1 MNIRQCYEVLELN
14 PPVSPDDLKQ
24 AYKDLVQVWHP
35 DRFSHN
41 PRLRQKAEEKLKQIN
56 LAYESLEP
64 LLTQQALAQ
73 QAYSQRPSQR
83 PNAPQTRSTGSPGSQ
98 ANPGAYSPHAHH
110 TYSGQTFTNNGSPS
124 QPKTFWSQLS
134 LKTRMQ
140 IYGVLLTLFIFAL
153 IWASIG
159 FAYLLTT
166 YPLFFLIPL
175 GLVGIYFGL
184 RHLSKY

>member
-14 PPVSPDDLKQ
+14 PPVSHDDLKQ

-56 LAYESLEP
+56 VAYESLEH
-64 LLTQQALAQ
+64 LLTQQAITQ
-73 QAYSQRPSQR
+73 QAYSQRPSSQ
-83 PNAPQTRSTGSPGSQ
+83 PTRSPHSQSPHSRTSQTSQGTYQWQEFTKTGS
-98 ANPGAYSPHAHH
+98 
-110 TYSGQTFTNNGSPS
+110 TN
-124 QPKTFWSQLS
+124 QPKTFWNQLS

-140 IYGVLLTLFIFAL
+140 IYGVLLTLSIFAL
-153 IWASIG
+153 IWSPIVL
-159 FAYLLTT
+159 AYLVTT

-175 GLVGIYFGL
+175 CLIGIYFGL

>member
-14 PPVSPDDLKQ
+14 PPVSLDDLKQ

-56 LAYESLEP
+56 VAYESLES
-64 LLTQQALAQ
+64 LLKQQALTQQT
-73 QAYSQRPSQR
+73 YSQRPASPQARSATSQTS
-83 PNAPQTRSTGSPGSQ
+83 QGSHS
-98 ANPGAYSPHAHH
+98 SPHSANSYHW
-110 TYSGQTFTNNGSPS
+110 QEFTKNGSTS
-124 QPKTFWSQLS
+124 QSKNFWNQLS

-140 IYGVLLTLFIFAL
+140 IYGIILTIGIFAL
-153 IWASIG
+153 IWASIV
-159 FAYLLTT
+159 FAYLITT

-175 GLVGIYFGL
+175 SLLGIYFGL